1 MTEEPTSLR
10 RLALSACALTF
21 VFSGR
26 ASRAELAG
34 FLSYAIV
41 LDAALNLALR
51 LSLDGEPEAWARL
64 ASDTVLFLPV
74 YALLARRLHDLD
86 RSGWW
91 SIVPAFVML
100 RMPGLKAL
108 ALSGY
113 PEGRDWIES
122 TFEPLNWLLVP
133 GFLIIV
139 TAAAFAPGKKTAN
152 RFGPVPAAL
161 ASQAGK
167 SKTAD
172 AEPSAPAA

>member
-10 RLALSACALTF
+10 RHALNACARTF

-26 ASRAELAG
+26 AGRAELAG
-34 FLSYAIV
+34 FLIHAIV
-41 LDAALNLALR
+41 LDAAFNLALR
-51 LSLDGEPEAWARL
+51 LTLDAEPEAWARL
-64 ASDTVLFLPV
+64 ATDTVLFLPV

-91 SIVPAFVML
+91 SLVPAFVML

-113 PEGRDWIES
+113 PEARDWIES

-139 TAAAFAPGKKTAN
+139 IAAVFVPGKKEAN
-152 RFGPVPAAL
+152 RFGPVPGAL
-161 ASQAGK
+161 ASRPMK

-172 AEPSAPAA
+172 AETSAPAA